1 MPKDNNAPSQNW
13 NIKDQ
18 IEQSKKINQDN
29 KQTIDDYK
37 AKTESIKTIQS
48 SLDEL
53 ENSGQDVSV
62 LRKKF
67 DEKISNNDLSFGE
80 KLGVV
85 GRNIGNDYLSSF
97 SKAFGGNLEK
107 TYSTNLD
114 DIKQKREE
122 VINPISTIASEVALD
137 PLTYTP
143 LSLAT
148 KGTKTVRM
156 AKDFGKGGALSA
168 GLYTAKEYGDD
179 NYKPTDS

>member
-97 SKAFGGNLEK
+97 SKAFGGSLEK
-107 TYSTNLD
+107 S
-114 DIKQKREE
+114 
-122 VINPISTIASEVALD
+122 
-137 PLTYTP
+137 
-143 LSLAT
+143 
-148 KGTKTVRM
+148 
-156 AKDFGKGGALSA
+156 
-168 GLYTAKEYGDD
+168 
-179 NYKPTDS
+179 